1 MARLRQETDPDEAGL
16 DRGALERLDA
26 HFAREVDAGRLPG
39 FLVAVARGGRVAHL
53 TAYGRRDVAAGLPV
67 EADTLFRIYSMTKP
81 VTAVAALMLVE
92 EGRLSLDDPVARHLP
107 AFAEPRVYVSGEAPD
122 VTTRPAAGPVLV
134 RHLMTHTAGLTFA
147 FYHAHPVDALYR
159 AAGLESS
166 VRPGA
171 DLAETVDLYASL
183 PLQFEP
189 GTQWNYSVASNVLG
203 RLVEVVSGRPL
214 DVFCAE
220 RIFGPLGMP
229 DAGFEVTDEQADRL
243 AELYGEQDGGGIAPV
258 PGLPLRGRPRFLSGS
273 GGLVASAYD
282 VHRFSELLRRRGEL
296 DGVRLL
302 APDTVDLMTRNH
314 LPGGADLRAFGSRP
328 AHDEP
333 GNDGVGFGLGVSVV
347 TDPARTQAPSGL
359 GTYGWSGVA
368 TTTFWVDPGRDL
380 TVQFL
385 TQVRP
390 RSSHTVFRD
399 LKRLV
404 HEALTD
410 RPAPGPRRPGGA
422 GGGPGAPVWS
432 AGR

>member
-16 DRGALERLDA
+16 DGKALDRLDR
-26 HFAREVDAGRLPG
+26 HFAHEVDEGRLPG

-53 TAYGRRDVAAGLPV
+53 TAHGHRDVAAGLPV
-67 EADTLFRIYSMTKP
+67 TADTLWRIYSMTKP
-81 VTAVAALMLVE
+81 VTSVAALMLVE
-92 EGRLSLDDPVARHLP
+92 EGLLSLDDPVARHLP
-107 AFAEPRVYVSGEAPD
+107 AFAEPRVYAGGEAPG
-122 VTTRPAAGPVLV
+122 VTTRPADNSLLV

-147 FYHAHPVDALYR
+147 FYHSHPVDALYR

-203 RLVEVVSGRPL
+203 RVVEVVSGRPL
-214 DVFCAE
+214 DEFCAE
-220 RIFGPLGMP
+220 RIFTPLGMA
-229 DAGFEVTDEQADRL
+229 DAGFQVDDEQGRRL
-243 AELYGEQDGGGIAPV
+243 AELYGEKDGGGIEPI
-258 PGLPLRGRPRFLSGS
+258 PGLPLRGGRPTFLSGS
-273 GGLVASAYD
+273 GGMVASAHD
-282 VHRFSELLRRRGEL
+282 VHRFAELLRRRGTL
-296 DGVRLL
+296 DGTRLL
-302 APDTVDLMTRNH
+302 APGTVDLMTRNH

-347 TDPARTQAPSGL
+347 TDPSRTQVPSGL

-380 TVQFL
+380 TVQFM

-390 RSSHTVFRD
+390 KSSHTLFRD

-404 HEALTD
+404 HEAVV
-410 RPAPGPRRPGGA
+410 G
-422 GGGPGAPVWS
+422 
-432 AGR
+432 

>member
-1 MARLRQETDPDEAGL
+1 MPPLRHEVEAGL
-16 DRGALERLDA
+16 AGLDPEALDRLDR
-26 HFAREVDAGRLPG
+26 HFARQVEEGGLPG

-53 TAYGRRDVAAGLPV
+53 TVHGLRDVAAGLPV
-67 EADTLFRIYSMTKP
+67 TADTLWRIYSMTKP
-81 VTAVAALMLVE
+81 VTSVAVLTLVE
-92 EGRLSLDDPVARHLP
+92 EGLLSLDDPVDRYLP
-107 AFAEPRVYVSGEAPD
+107 AFAEPRVYVEGTGED
-122 VTTRPAAGPVLV
+122 VVTRPASGPVRV
-134 RHLMTHTAGLTFA
+134 RHLMTHTAGLTFG
-147 FYHAHPVDALYR
+147 FYHSHPVDGLYR
-159 AAGLESS
+159 AAGVESS

-171 DLAETVDLYASL
+171 DLAETVDLYARL

-189 GTQWNYSVASNVLG
+189 GTEWNYSVASNVLG
-203 RLVEVVSGRPL
+203 RLVEVVSGQPL

-220 RIFGPLGMP
+220 RIFGPLGMT
-229 DAGFEVTDEQADRL
+229 DTGFQVTDEQADRL
-243 AELYGEQDGGGIAPV
+243 AELYGETDDGGIAPV

-273 GGLVASAYD
+273 GGLVSSAYD
-282 VHRFSELLRRRGEL
+282 VHRFAELLRRRGAL

-302 APDTVDLMTRNH
+302 APATVDLMTRNH
-314 LPGGADLRAFGSRP
+314 LSGGADLRAFGSRP

-347 TDPARTQAPSGL
+347 TDPGRTRSPSGL

-380 TVQFL
+380 TVQFM

-390 RSSHTVFRD
+390 RASHTVYPD

-410 RPAPGPRRPGGA
+410 
-422 GGGPGAPVWS
+422 
-432 AGR
+432 